1 MKHNMTGKIV
11 FFAMLLAS
19 LAMVAQAQGDG
30 ICSSDRLAGAWGY
43 TYTGALILPTG
54 AVPAASVGRF
64 TVDAPGN
71 LSGTQTSSVGGSVS
85 EDTIAGTVAVN
96 SDCTG
101 TATVRIYSP
110 SGTLLRTAVLALV
123 FVDNAREF
131 RAIFQSLVLANGT
144 NVPAVITMDGKKLIP
159 GRGNGHE

>member
-1 MKHNMTGKIV
+1 MAGKIV
-11 FFAMLLAS
+11 SFATLLMS
-19 LAMVAQAQGDG
+19 LAAIAQAQPDG
-30 ICSSDRLAGAWGY
+30 TCSSARLAGAWGY

-54 AVPAASVGRF
+54 AVPAGSVGRF
-64 TVDAPGN
+64 TVDAAGN
-71 LSGTQTSSVGGSVS
+71 LSGTQTSSVGGSVG
-85 EDTIAGTVAVN
+85 EDTIAGSVAVN

-101 TATVRIYSP
+101 TATVRIYSS

-144 NVPAVITMDGKKLIP
+144 NVPAVMTMDGKKLIP
-159 GRGNGHE
+159 GRGNEQ